1 MLGCDWIRP
10 NVSRMVE
17 EKGEER
23 KKENGRIR
31 NKEEGKLRR
40 MFDRKKGSGE
50 LQEIICGM

>member
-1 MLGCDWIRP
+1 M
-10 NVSRMVE
+10 SRMVE